1 MCEMWVISN
10 FCGRTRASRR
20 GCLIE
25 RGFVLLFSLGLS
37 SLLVSLSPG
46 RQLGPTPQICPSKR
60 GFFQAPAG
68 SSLSP
73 PFSNIPF
80 TPEITLF
87 ISRIIVSSWMRE
99 LCRHSSELN
108 KSVGIGEGRAGLCE
122 WGWGVFHVVMSS
134 FRVSRKTSRFTCS
147 WPNCFAWQRE
157 RERERGQKTI
167 TTNFAGCLVN
177 TWQFLTKTML

>member
-10 FCGRTRASRR
+10 FCGRTRASPAWDVF
-20 GCLIE
+20 IE
-25 RGFVLLFSLGLS
+25 RGFVLLF
-37 SLLVSLSPG
+37 PWACPARWCPFHPA
-46 RQLGPTPQICPSKR
+46 RQLGPDPSDLPLKR

-108 KSVGIGEGRAGLCE
+108 MSVGIGEGRAGCASG
-122 WGWGVFHVVMSS
+122 GWGVFHVLMSS

-157 RERERGQKTI
+157 REREDKRQKQH
-167 TTNFAGCLVN
+167 FAGCLVN
-177 TWQFLTKTML
+177 TWQFLTKTKL